1 MKKLIKILLLS
12 LFLLL
17 SISCVHDKQELS
29 SKSNLNNQK
38 GYLDNEGANSN
49 YESKKQS
56 ILSELNQLLKQTTNS
71 LKEAKNTTDNLN
83 ASNEANK
90 VVEAVINAVNLI
102 SSAADQVKSA
112 TKNMHDLAQMAEIDL
127 EKIKNSSD
135 KAIFA
140 SNVAK
145 EAYSLTKAAE
155 QNMQKLYKE
164 QQKISESESE
174 SDYSDSAE
182 IKQAKEAVE
191 IAWKATVEAKDK
203 LIDVENTVKET
214 LDKIKTET
222 TNNTKLADIKEAAEL
237 VLQIAKNAKEIVQE
251 VVALLNT

>member
-1 MKKLIKILLLS
+1 MKKLIKMLLLS

-29 SKSNLNNQK
+29 SK
-38 GYLDNEGANSN
+38 
-49 YESKKQS
+49 YESKKQD
-56 ILSELNQLLKQTTNS
+56 ILSELNQLLGETTNS
-71 LKEAKNTTDNLN
+71 IKEAKNTTDNLN

-102 SSAADQVKSA
+102 SSAADQVKGA

-127 EKIKNSSD
+127 EKIKDSSD
-135 KAIFA
+135 KAILA

-145 EAYSLTKAAE
+145 EAYDLAKAAE
-155 QNMQKLYKE
+155 QDMQKLYKE
-164 QQKISESESE
+164 QQKISESES
-174 SDYSDSAE
+174 DYYDSAE

-191 IAWKATVEAKDK
+191 IAWKAILKAKDK
-203 LIDVENTVKET
+203 LIDVENTIKET

-222 TNNTKLADIKEAAEL
+222 ANNTKLADIKEVAEL
-237 VLQIAKNAKEIVQE
+237 VLQIAKNVKEIAQE

>member
-164 QQKISESESE
+164 QQKISESES
-174 SDYSDSAE
+174 DYSDSAE

>member
-1 MKKLIKILLLS
+1 MKKLIKILLSS

-17 SISCVHDKQELS
+17 SISCS
-29 SKSNLNNQK
+29 
-38 GYLDNEGANSN
+38 LDNEGVNSKD

-56 ILSELNQLLKQTTNS
+56 ILGELNQLLGQTTNS

-90 VVEAVINAVNLI
+90 VVEAVISAVNLI
-102 SSAADQVKSA
+102 SSAADQVKGA

-127 EKIKNSSD
+127 EKIRESSD
-135 KAIFA
+135 KAIVA
-140 SNVAK
+140 ANVAK
-145 EAYSLTKAAE
+145 EAYNLTKAAE

-164 QQKISESESE
+164 QEEQLKTL
-174 SDYSDSAE
+174 SDSDE

-191 IAWKATVEAKDK
+191 IAWKATVKAKDE
-203 LIDVENTVKET
+203 LIDVENAVKEA

-222 TNNTKLADIKEAAEL
+222 ANNTKLADIEEVAEL
-237 VLQIAKNAKEIVQE
+237 VLQIAKNVKGIAQE
-251 VVALLNT
+251 VVDLLNT

>member
-1 MKKLIKILLLS
+1 MKKLIKILLSS

-17 SISCVHDKQELS
+17 SISCS
-29 SKSNLNNQK
+29 
-38 GYLDNEGANSN
+38 LDNEGVNSKD

-56 ILSELNQLLKQTTNS
+56 ILGELNQVLGQTTNS

-102 SSAADQVKSA
+102 SSAADQVKGA

-127 EKIKNSSD
+127 EKIKESSD
-135 KAIFA
+135 KAIVA
-140 SNVAK
+140 ANVAK
-145 EAYSLTKAAE
+145 EAYNLTKAAE
-155 QNMQKLYKE
+155 QNMQELYKE
-164 QQKISESESE
+164 QLKTL
-174 SDYSDSAE
+174 SDSDEIEQVSDE

-191 IAWKATVEAKDK
+191 IAWKATVKAKDE
-203 LIDVENTVKET
+203 LIDVENAVKEA

-222 TNNTKLADIKEAAEL
+222 ANNTKLADIEEVAEL
-237 VLQIAKNAKEIVQE
+237 VLQIAKNVKEIAQE
-251 VVALLNT
+251 VVDLLNT

>member
-164 QQKISESESE
+164 QQKISESES
-174 SDYSDSAE
+174 DYSDSAE

-222 TNNTKLADIKEAAEL
+222 TNNTKLADIKGAAEL